1 MSILQDVGI
10 QTTDLWW
17 VAIAFILF
25 AAGAISSIIN
35 TGKSIAEARA
45 KAGEPKRIMNGRLD
59 NLEKAQEENRDRF
72 KQHTEEIQKLRA
84 DNSAIMKALL
94 AALRHFGKNANGDRK
109 ELENAHKELSEYI
122 TESRK

>member
-59 NLEKAQEENRDRF
+59 NLEKAQEENRDRL
-72 KQHTEEIQKLRA
+72 KQHTEEIQELRA

-94 AALRHFGKNANGDRK
+94 AVLRHFGKNANGDKK

>member
-10 QTTDLWW
+10 ETTDLWW

-45 KAGEPKRIMNGRLD
+45 KAGEPKRIMNERLD
-59 NLEKAQEENRDRF
+59 RVEKAQEENCDRL
-72 KQHTEEIQKLRA
+72 KQHTEEIQEVRS

-94 AALRHFGKNANGDRK
+94 AALRHFEKTANGDRK
-109 ELENAHKELSEYI
+109 ELEEAHKELSEYI